1 MRDHDSRRGF
11 TLIEL
16 LVVIAI
22 IAVLIA
28 LLLPAVQAAREA
40 ARRAQC
46 TNNLKQLGLAVHNYV
61 DRNNVLPAQ
70 TVYPTNQSKGGGFS
84 YSWAIAILP
93 GIEQQAMFDSY
104 NFSLGAT
111 GDASQNTVR
120 FSTLAAYLCPSD
132 AIGTKPSDPI
142 GTANYAGNF
151 GGPGVLSIGSGT
163 IVPLT
168 LTMAGSTSIN
178 APYNSSTASVS
189 VGVVGFNA
197 ISDGLSNTALFSEH
211 LIGLNTGSGPSIG
224 PTVTYPSTNAKRAVF
239 KGTAAGAPG
248 SNPNTFVAGCN
259 GIVAGAASVRSNAS
273 GFNWTIGFPW
283 YISNLSYNH
292 FTAPNSLLCVNSLD
306 SITQSW
312 PSLLGS
318 SPPSSNHPGGVNVGF
333 ADGSV
338 KFIKDT
344 INLPVWWALGTR
356 AGGEILSADQY

>member
-1 MRDHDSRRGF
+1 MSKSPARHAF

-61 DRNNVLPAQ
+61 DRNNVVPAQ
-70 TVYPTNQSKGGGFS
+70 TVYPTNAAIGGGFS
-84 YSWAIAILP
+84 YGWAIAILP
-93 GIEQQAMFDSY
+93 GLEQQAMFNSY

-120 FSTLAAYLCPSD
+120 YSTLAAYLCPSD
-132 AIGTKPSDPI
+132 GIGTKPSDQI

-151 GGPGVLSIGSGT
+151 GGPGVLNIGSGT

-168 LTMAGSTSIN
+168 LVMVGGTSPN
-178 APYNSSTASVS
+178 APYNSAASS
-189 VGVVGFNA
+189 VGVVSFA
-197 ISDGLSNTALFSEH
+197 SITDGLSNTALFSEH
-211 LIGLNTGSGPSIG
+211 LIGLGDGSLLG
-224 PTVTYPSTNAKRAVF
+224 PTVTYPSQNARRAVF
-239 KGTAAGAPG
+239 MAAAAGAPG
-248 SNPNTFVAGCN
+248 SDPNAFVAGCKSI
-259 GIVAGAASVRSNAS
+259 GAGAASVRSNAS
-273 GFNWTIGFPW
+273 GYNWTIGYPW
-283 YISNLSYNH
+283 YTSNLSYNH
-292 FTAPNSLLCVNSLD
+292 FGPPNSLPCVNSSD
-306 SITQSW
+306 TITQSW

-318 SPPSSNHPGGVNVGF
+318 SSASSFHPGGVNVGF

-344 INLPVWWALGTR
+344 INLPTWWALGTR
-356 AGGEILSADQY
+356 NGGEIISADQY